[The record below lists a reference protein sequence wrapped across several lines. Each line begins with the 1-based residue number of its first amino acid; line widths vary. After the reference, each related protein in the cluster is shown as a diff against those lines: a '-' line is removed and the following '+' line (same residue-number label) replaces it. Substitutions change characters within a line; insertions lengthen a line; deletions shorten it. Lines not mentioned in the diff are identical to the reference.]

1 MAERRCAN
9 CHADAGETAAAARL
23 RPGVSRTANAFGTMP
38 LVTCNAS
45 VEMMHVTRFSA
56 FRAAI
61 PAIFDGWRHVFWKQ
75 PKSVRKTMRILVPRN
90 DSTAAGAH
98 HAFTPKGE
106 VTVTVDDSHHWVDIA
121 LPEGVQEDEVDVYSC
136 FLDPDHRPPYGCG
149 PALLQAATRQLAD
162 DTSAIAD
169 AASPLGGDPPA
180 SDDAA
185 APASP
190 ADDTSA
196 SAGDAAT
203 PAAPA
208 DTVAAVDETSVLAD
222 TAAPAAPTDDAP
234 ASAAATASP
243 VPAASPM
250 RLSRPAIRLPRPTCD
265 GLGGCGRRS
274 VRLGCP
280 RGPADSGGL
289 ARHCGCLG
297 GLDGPGCG
305 HAPAAG

>member
-1 MAERRCAN
+1 MRVPVPHN
-9 CHADAGETAAAARL
+9 DSL
-23 RPGVSRTANAFGTMP
+23 P
-38 LVTCNAS
+38 LVS
-45 VEMMHVTRFSA
+45 
-56 FRAAI
+56 I
-61 PAIFDGWRHVFWKQ
+61 
-75 PKSVRKTMRILVPRN
+75 IL
-90 DSTAAGAH
+90 
-98 HAFTPKGE
+98 FTPKGQ
-106 VTVTVDDSHHWVDIA
+106 VTVTVDDSHHWVDIP

-136 FLDPDHRPPYGCG
+136 FLNPDHRPPFGCG
-149 PALLQAATRQLAD
+149 PALLQAAKRQLAD

-222 TAAPAAPTDDAP
+222 TAAPAAPTDNAP

-243 VPAASPM
+243 VPAASDDAAV
-250 RLSRPAIRLPRPTCD
+250 PAGDPAAAADNATASAAAADDPSASDAPAAPPTPAALPDTAAVSAALTD
-265 GLGGCGRRS
+265 QAAG
-274 VRLGCP
+274 
-280 RGPADSGGL
+280 A
-289 ARHCGCLG
+289 
-297 GLDGPGCG
+297 
-305 HAPAAG
+305 APAAG